1 MKRVIIVGG
10 GIAGLSAAYRLK
22 QSTPNVAITLL
33 ESDLRLG
40 GKITTDRI
48 DGFVIE
54 GGPDTFL
61 SYKPRGIGLCRELG
75 LEDRLHGTNEKIRRT
90 YVMRR
95 GKLYDLPEGLTGLIP
110 SRFGPMIKT
119 GLISPLGKLRM
130 GLDYFIPP
138 KSPNGDESLAQFVE
152 RRLGREL
159 YDRMIEPLMSGIYAG
174 DGEQLSLG
182 ATFPQLRQTELTH
195 GSLVKGMLVTK
206 QKQREH
212 PSTASSTR
220 AARSEFAQD
229 APKKKWPAFVT
240 PETGLAEIV
249 EALQARLT
257 NVDVRLGA
265 RVTEIQPS
273 PRPSP
278 YEHEGVP
285 TAYTI
290 TLENGKTLEA
300 EAVILATPAY
310 ASAYLVVGLDPE
322 MAQAL
327 KGIPYASTVT
337 VSVAYPL
344 KDIPR
349 PLNGY
354 GYIIPRAEGRSIL
367 ACTWTSTKFPHRAPE
382 GYGLI
387 RAFIGRAGDDY
398 VLEQSDEELLGMV
411 RDELRE
417 VLGITAAPIVHR
429 IFRWPKAMPQYTL
442 GHLDR
447 LTVIDRRLATAS
459 RPVRRGQCLS
469 RHRHSRLHRVGRTS
483 RRQRPSFSCQLEPV
497 SKPYACHP
505 ERSEGSRFFA
515 ASRLRMTLEKV
526 LK

>member
-1 MKRVIIVGG
+1 
-10 GIAGLSAAYRLK
+10 
-22 QSTPNVAITLL
+22 
-33 ESDLRLG
+33 
-40 GKITTDRI
+40 
-48 DGFVIE
+48 
-54 GGPDTFL
+54 
-61 SYKPRGIGLCRELG
+61 
-75 LEDRLHGTNEKIRRT
+75 
-90 YVMRR
+90 
-95 GKLYDLPEGLTGLIP
+95 LYDLPEGLTGLIP

-119 GLISPLGKLRM
+119 GLISPFGKLRM

-195 GSLVKGMLVTK
+195 GSLVKGMLATK
-206 QKQREH
+206 KKAQRSGGI
-212 PSTASSTR
+212 PMPLTT
-220 AARSEFAQD
+220 
-229 APKKKWPAFVT
+229 PKKKWPAFVT

-249 EALQARLT
+249 EALQARL
-257 NVDVRLGA
+257 NDIDVRLGT
-265 RVTEIQPS
+265 RVTEVQPS
-273 PRPSP
+273 PLPSPYQEEGESLRPSP
-278 YEHEGVP
+278 FQGEGLGMRV
-285 TAYTI
+285 
-290 TLENGKTLEA
+290 TLETGETLEA
-300 EAVILATPAY
+300 DAVILATPAY
-310 ASAYLVVGLDPE
+310 ATAYLVVGLDPE

-387 RAFIGRAGDDY
+387 RAFIGRAGDDD
-398 VLEQSDEELLGMV
+398 VINRSDEELLEMV

-417 VLGITAAPIVHR
+417 VLGITAAPIVQR
-429 IFRWPKAMPQYTL
+429 IFRWSKAMPQYTL

-447 LTVIDRRLATAS
+447 LAVIERRLAQHPGLFVAGNAYRGIGIPDCIAS
-459 RPVRRGQCLS
+459 GEQAAEKAIKYLS
-469 RHRHSRLHRVGRTS
+469 
-483 RRQRPSFSCQLEPV
+483 
-497 SKPYACHP
+497 
-505 ERSEGSRFFA
+505 
-515 ASRLRMTLEKV
+515 
-526 LK
+526 

>member
-1 MKRVIIVGG
+1 MKRVVIVGG

-22 QSTPNVAITLL
+22 KNAPDIAITLI
-33 ESDLRLG
+33 ESDSRLG
-40 GKITTDRI
+40 GKITTERV

-90 YVMRR
+90 YVMRH

-119 GLISPLGKLRM
+119 SLISPLGKLRM

-138 KSPNGDESLAQFVE
+138 KSPNGDESLAQFVN

-182 ATFPQLRQTELTH
+182 ATFPQLRQTELEH
-195 GSLVKGMLVTK
+195 GSLVKGMLATKKKAQSSVTP
-206 QKQREH
+206 QHGSAQ
-212 PSTASSTR
+212 TAST
-220 AARSEFAQD
+220 
-229 APKKKWPAFVT
+229 KKWPAFVT

-249 EALQARLT
+249 EALQARLRDM
-257 NVDVRLGA
+257 DVRLGT
-265 RVTEIQPS
+265 RVTRIERDES
-273 PRPSP
+273 GYSVR
-278 YEHEGVP
+278 
-285 TAYTI
+285 
-290 TLENGKTLEA
+290 LEDDTVVTA

-310 ASAYLVVGLDPE
+310 VTAYLVVGLDPE
-322 MAQAL
+322 MTQAL
-327 KGIPYASTVT
+327 KGIFYASTVT

-354 GYIIPRAEGRSIL
+354 GYIIPKAEGRSIL
-367 ACTWTSTKFPHRAPE
+367 ATTWTSTKFPHRAPE
-382 GYGLI
+382 GYGLM
-387 RAFIGRAGDDY
+387 RAFIGRAGDDE
-398 VLEQSDEELLGMV
+398 VLNRSDAELLQMV
-411 RDELRE
+411 RDEVYE
-417 VLGITAAPIVHR
+417 VLGVTAAPIVHR

-447 LTVIDRRLATAS
+447 LAVIDRRLAQHPGLFVAGNAYRGIGLPDCIAS
-459 RPVRRGQCLS
+459 GEQAADKTTGYLGALVR
-469 RHRHSRLHRVGRTS
+469 
-483 RRQRPSFSCQLEPV
+483 
-497 SKPYACHP
+497 
-505 ERSEGSRFFA
+505 
-515 ASRLRMTLEKV
+515 
-526 LK
+526 

>member
-1 MKRVIIVGG
+1 MKRVIVVGG

-22 QSTPNVAITLL
+22 QRAPDVAITLI
-33 ESDLRLG
+33 ESDARLG
-40 GKITTDRI
+40 GKIITDRV

-61 SYKPRGIGLCRELG
+61 SYKPRGLGLCRELG

-90 YVMRR
+90 YVMRH

-195 GSLVKGMLVTK
+195 GSLVKGMLATK
-206 QKQREH
+206 RQTQRRSGIPM
-212 PSTASSTR
+212 PSVST
-220 AARSEFAQD
+220 
-229 APKKKWPAFVT
+229 KKWPAFVT

-249 EALQARLT
+249 EALQTRLAD
-257 NVDVRLGA
+257 VEVRLQT
-265 RVTEIQPS
+265 RVVQVTANEFAAWQRKPAEAGSHDITEPVLTGLSYPPS
-273 PRPSP
+273 SSLDEQAAV
-278 YEHEGVP
+278 YQVVLDTGE
-285 TAYTI
+285 
-290 TLENGKTLEA
+290 TLEA

-310 ASAYLVVGLDPE
+310 ATAYLVVGLDPE

-367 ACTWTSTKFPHRAPE
+367 ACTWTSTKFPHRAPD

-387 RAFIGRAGDDY
+387 RAFIGRAGDDE
-398 VLEQSDEELLGMV
+398 VIKRSDEELLTMV

-417 VLGITAAPIVHR
+417 VLGITAAPIVQR

-447 LTVIDRRLATAS
+447 LAVIEQRLAQHPGLFVAGNAYRGIGIPDCIAS
-459 RPVRRGQCLS
+459 GEQAADQVVTYLS
-469 RHRHSRLHRVGRTS
+469 TV
-483 RRQRPSFSCQLEPV
+483 
-497 SKPYACHP
+497 
-505 ERSEGSRFFA
+505 
-515 ASRLRMTLEKV
+515 
-526 LK
+526 